1 MQPGGNGRSAP
12 CAALRLEIKCPA
24 ALGTTHTSS
33 HKLLGDTHVVKRI
46 NESEFVLPFPDFALP
61 TLALGFAVFLI
72 GGAIKG
78 TLGIGMPLFIVPV
91 MATVIDPV
99 TVIALLF
106 VPILVTNLLQMAE
119 GGHYQ
124 LTLRRFWSLILP
136 MIATTIVGASA
147 LARIDAKLIS
157 LVLGCIVATFCILQT
172 LPLPP
177 AVPKRLEAYMSPI
190 VGSIAGLLGGVS
202 TLFGPPLIMYLI
214 SLRLTS
220 AEFIAAIAQLFFVAG
235 AMLYIALAFTGVLTL
250 ELAAGSVIVTLPVA
264 AGLALGRRLRGRIR
278 HDATFQRI
286 LIVVLLIAGL
296 NLVRRGLV

>member
-1 MQPGGNGRSAP
+1 MNQ
-12 CAALRLEIKCPA
+12 
-24 ALGTTHTSS
+24 
-33 HKLLGDTHVVKRI
+33 I
-46 NESEFVLPFPDFALP
+46 NESELALPFLDLALP
-61 TLALGFAVFLI
+61 TLALGFAVFMV
-72 GGAIKG
+72 GGTIKG

-106 VPILVTNLLQMAE
+106 VPILATNLLQMAE

-136 MIATTIVGASA
+136 MIATTIVGAIA
-147 LARIDAKLIS
+147 LGRIDANLVS
-157 LVLGCIVATFCILQT
+157 LVLGCIVATFCILQM

-177 AVPKRLEAYMSPI
+177 TVPKRLEVYMSPI
-190 VGSIAGLLGGVS
+190 VGSVVGLLGGVS

-220 AEFIAAIAQLFFVAG
+220 GEFIAAIAQLFFVAG

-250 ELAAGSVIVTLPVA
+250 ELALGSAIVTLPVA

-278 HDATFQRI
+278 HEATFQRI
-286 LIVVLLIAGL
+286 LTVVLPD
-296 NLVRRGLV
+296 RRTQSRAARSCLSRLTAHEEQSAS